1 MDDKS
6 HSSNP
11 AELSGYWD
19 NAQGRYLLN
28 SEYAAM
34 IVARNA
40 AAAAAAAA
48 AEASKPETDAPAAR
62 SKRQRSA
69 TPTGEFTDSLT
80 PIQFKLPGD
89 LCRTLKLLSIQTG
102 KSMSELVLEHLTSEQ
117 VIRPVWISSRKAS

>member
-6 HSSNP
+6 NSSNP
-11 AELSGYWD
+11 ADLSGYWD
-19 NAQGRYLLN
+19 NAQGRYLRN
-28 SEYAAM
+28 SEYAEM

-48 AEASKPETDAPAAR
+48 AEANKTETDAPSR
-62 SKRQRSA
+62 SKRQRSS
-69 TPTGEFTDSLT
+69 TPTGEFTDALT

-117 VIRPVWISSRKAS
+117 IIRPVWISSRKAS